1 MLFNLPGKVHQL
13 PFGKDGCRRDTGSHP
28 GTWWTRLQVNLVL
41 LLYFPLELLLCGSVF
56 FRTLTF
62 TLSYS
67 YIASPRSAQASMS
80 KQFGFT
86 WVPTPS
92 SGAYTLARPK
102 SSSSGQSGNRRR
114 GPALPLVSD
123 LFIEWAFLDMSN
135 WKIKVW
141 ECCESCTA
149 VYFSGDFQQVVY
161 Y

>member
-1 MLFNLPGKVHQL
+1 MKSRTFYQKLPLFIKTYP
-13 PFGKDGCRRDTGSHP
+13 PFIKNYRWPPETKLKPLISQMIKKSIFGNNRDPCTGSHP

-41 LLYFPLELLLCGSVF
+41 LLYFPLELLLYGSIF

-123 LFIEWAFLDMSN
+123 LFIE
-135 WKIKVW
+135 
-141 ECCESCTA
+141 
-149 VYFSGDFQQVVY
+149 
-161 Y
+161 